1 MNLAATLTLYA
12 YGTSE
17 GVTKSWDT
25 RGRGR
30 KQDFKKWFGKS
41 KVVDK
46 QGKPLIVYHGSAP
59 EGNEAALAKAL
70 GVKYEGRGG
79 FLSPIKN
86 DKYTVGRFFSSNS
99 DVAKAYGPE
108 VHEAY
113 LKMEKPFV
121 VDAKGEYYNDIP
133 VPKEMR
139 SWMVGDKAETDNIAE
154 WAYKHGYD
162 GVIVKNVL
170 EPKKPIDNTH
180 DYIVFNA
187 KQIWEHK

>member
-1 MNLAATLTLYA
+1 MNLAATTTLYA

-30 KQDFKKWFGKS
+30 KQDFKKWFGNS

-46 QGKPLIVYHGSAP
+46 QGNPLVVYHGAAP
-59 EGNEAALAKAL
+59 AA
-70 GVKYEGRGG
+70 RGAWDR
-79 FLSPIKN
+79 PVKN
-86 DKYTVGRFFSSNS
+86 DKYTVGRYFSSHPE
-99 DVAKAYGPE
+99 VAKAYGPE

-113 LKMEKPFV
+113 LKMSKPFV
-121 VDAKGEYYNDIP
+121 VDAGDNFYDSIP

-139 SWMVGDKAETDNIAE
+139 KWVISSMKTVETDNIAE

-162 GVIVKNVL
+162 GVIVRNVV
-170 EPKKPIDNTH
+170 EPKKPLTAD
-180 DYIVFNA
+180 DYIIFNA